1 VIRKFGLH
9 SILSVPIRARGV
21 TLGVAVF
28 LRGQRPEP
36 FVQDDVLLAEELT
49 ARAAL
54 SLDNACRYTHE
65 RTTALAL
72 QRSLLP
78 QRLPEQSAV
87 EVASRY
93 LPANAIAGVGGDWFD
108 VIPLSGAR
116 VALVVG
122 DVVGHGIHASATMGM
137 LRTAVRTLADVDLP
151 PDELLIRL
159 DDLVGRQSARSD
171 AGTDDAAAED
181 VGATCLYAVYDPV
194 SRRCSMARAG
204 HPLPALVTPDGTVSF
219 VDMPASPPLGLG
231 GLPFESTEIELS
243 PGSVLALYTDGL
255 IESRDHDIDVGLEQ
269 LRGAL
274 TRPAASLE
282 TLCDDVLAAMLGDR
296 PADDVALLVARTQ
309 GLQSDRVATWDLPA
323 DPAVVGDARKQVSAT
338 LAGWGLDD
346 AAFVTGLVV
355 SELVTNAIRYAESPI
370 QLRLIR
376 DRTLITEV
384 SDGSSTAPH
393 LRRAKAFD
401 EGGRG
406 LLLVSQLTERWGTR
420 QTERGKTIW
429 AEQPLGCNLRWVT
442 PGITDR
448 SFGTLSCRHGGWPGA
463 KRPVSPAWAS
473 RAARLRPGVPA
484 GRRGSGLQR
493 ARLRRHQHGGP
504 VSAAR
509 HLEVLDLLPRQ
520 QQGRPAVAGT
530 RPRARRLVRCR

>member
-1 VIRKFGLH
+1 
-9 SILSVPIRARGV
+9 
-21 TLGVAVF
+21 
-28 LRGQRPEP
+28 
-36 FVQDDVLLAEELT
+36 
-49 ARAAL
+49 
-54 SLDNACRYTHE
+54 
-65 RTTALAL
+65 
-72 QRSLLP
+72 
-78 QRLPEQSAV
+78 
-87 EVASRY
+87 
-93 LPANAIAGVGGDWFD
+93 
-108 VIPLSGAR
+108 
-116 VALVVG
+116 VVG

-204 HPLPALVTPDGTVSF
+204 HPLPALVTPEGAVSF

-231 GLPFESTEIELS
+231 GLLPFESTEIELS

-269 LRGAL
+269 LRCAL
-274 TRPAASLE
+274 THPAASLE
-282 TLCDDVLAAMLGDR
+282 TVCDDVLAAMLGDR
-296 PADDVALLVARTQ
+296 PADDVALLVARAQ
-309 GLQSDRVATWDLPA
+309 ALQSDRVATWDLPA
-323 DPAVVGDARKQVSAT
+323 DPAVVGDARKQVGAT

-376 DRTLITEV
+376 DRTLICEV

-420 QTERGKTIW
+420 QTEHGKTIW
-429 AEQPLGCNLRWVT
+429 AEQPLGGTLGLVT
-442 PGITDR
+442 PRITDR
-448 SFGTLSCRHGGWPGA
+448 SFGTLSFWHGGWPGG
-463 KRPVSPAWAS
+463 KQPGSPVWAS
-473 RAARLRPGVPA
+473 RAARIRPGVSA
-484 GRRGSGLQR
+484 GCRGSGLQR
-493 ARLRRHQHGGP
+493 AWL
-504 VSAAR
+504 
-509 HLEVLDLLPRQ
+509 
-520 QQGRPAVAGT
+520 
-530 RPRARRLVRCR
+530 